1 MLTKKTCLEL
11 LKVLGS
17 RTESLVY
24 IINSTVSTINM
35 IFPGGK
41 TVKEPNPW
49 YIFLQ
54 VKGKIAGQSYRCG
67 ASLIND
73 RWAVTA
79 AHCLCFEVTILQLYL
94 IVAGLVIIIIQRI
107 LPCIKKKGKWVPKY
121 RFRTDIGLHFGLKDP
136 SYIGPAKYA
145 ETSRQVRKII
155 IHPDYDNEGILISY
169 LQLYFVC
176 HVSSCVLYHQSSQS
190 IITMFG
196 QNLTDVIIAIEYLKM
211 TTLAMILLC

>member
-1 MLTKKTCLEL
+1 MYYLVSDVHVVWTQTMMISFRNIFLMLTKKTCLEL

-17 RTESLVY
+17 RRQRESLVY

-35 IFPGGK
+35 IFLGGK

-79 AHCLCFEVTILQLYL
+79 AHCLCFEVTIL
-94 IVAGLVIIIIQRI
+94 
-107 LPCIKKKGKWVPKY
+107 
-121 RFRTDIGLHFGLKDP
+121 
-136 SYIGPAKYA
+136 
-145 ETSRQVRKII
+145 
-155 IHPDYDNEGILISY
+155 
-169 LQLYFVC
+169 
-176 HVSSCVLYHQSSQS
+176 
-190 IITMFG
+190 
-196 QNLTDVIIAIEYLKM
+196 
-211 TTLAMILLC
+211 